1 MGREYLMRVA
11 KLVLALVILS
21 ALVLPFGAASA
32 QEALTYGS
40 AFQLQNLEDSNATIT
55 ITFYN
60 QDGGVD
66 ATVNDTIAAGSANNY
81 FAVQVEDLPESFT
94 GSAVVSSDREIRAI
108 HNLYA
113 NDFTYNASSAGY
125 NAGAPEISL
134 PLVMRGNS
142 GNNTWFNVQNAG
154 PEDAQVQVA
163 YMAGLDGNNYTDPTT
178 YTIAPGAS
186 MTFDQTGLTELGDRF
201 VGSAIVRSTNGMPL
215 VASVV
220 QVGPGVLYAYDGF
233 SESSTDIVAPLFQY
247 YNAGNVSSI
256 QIQNAGNAPTT
267 VTVEYTPGFAGN
279 ACQETQTIQPGSSG
293 TFGLFSFNA
302 ETPGS
307 NCFAQNPGT
316 RFVGSARVLEN
327 SGNQPLVGVVN
338 QLNLGQGLASS
349 YSAYRPEEAQ
359 STISLPL
366 LMDRNN
372 GFWTSINLVNIG
384 PATTV
389 TIDYVG
395 RLDRGQGEVFTTSET
410 FSIGAGQP
418 VIRLHAPGGFPI
430 ADGWVGSATI
440 RGANPGDQLLAVVN
454 QVRTGGSGDVFQ
466 TYNGFGFAP

>member
-1 MGREYLMRVA
+1 MRVVKRVA
-11 KLVLALVILS
+11 LVLAILG
-21 ALVLPFGAASA
+21 ALVMPLGAVSA
-32 QEALTYGS
+32 QGSLTYGS
-40 AFQLQNLEDSNATIT
+40 AFQLQNLEDSDASIT
-55 ITFYN
+55 ITFYA
-60 QDGGVD
+60 QDGSV
-66 ATVNDTIAAGSANNY
+66 AASVTDTIPANSANNY
-81 FAVQVEDLPESFT
+81 FAVQVEGLPESFT

-113 NDFTYNASSAGY
+113 NNFAFNASSAGY
-125 NAGAPEISL
+125 NAGAPVISL

-154 PEDAQVQVA
+154 SEDATIQIE
-163 YMAGLDGNNYTDPTT
+163 YMAGLFGNDFSDPNT

-186 MTFDQTGLTELGDRF
+186 LTFDQAGITQLGDRF
-201 VGSAIVRSTNGMPL
+201 VGSATVRSTNNVPL

-220 QVGPGVLYAYDGF
+220 QVGPTVLYAYDGF
-233 SESSTDIVAPLFQY
+233 TEDQTSTDIVAPLFQY

-256 QIQNAGNAPTT
+256 QIQNAGDQATT

-279 ACQETQTIQPGSSG
+279 ACQETQTIDPGSAG

-302 ETPGS
+302 PTQGS
-307 NCFAQNPGT
+307 DCFDQNPGT
-316 RFVGSARVLEN
+316 RFVGSARVITN
-327 SGNQPLVGVVN
+327 STNQPLVGVVN

-349 YSAYRPEEAQ
+349 YSAYRPEDAMNG
-359 STISLPL
+359 ISLPL
-366 LMDRNN
+366 LMDRNS

-395 RLDRGQGEVFTTSET
+395 RLNRGQGEVFTTSET
-410 FSIGAGQP
+410 FEIGAGEP

-440 RGANPGDQLLAVVN
+440 TGANPDDQLLAVVN
-454 QVRTGGSGDVFQ
+454 QVRTGGTGDVFQ
-466 TYNGFGFAP
+466 TYNGFGISVP